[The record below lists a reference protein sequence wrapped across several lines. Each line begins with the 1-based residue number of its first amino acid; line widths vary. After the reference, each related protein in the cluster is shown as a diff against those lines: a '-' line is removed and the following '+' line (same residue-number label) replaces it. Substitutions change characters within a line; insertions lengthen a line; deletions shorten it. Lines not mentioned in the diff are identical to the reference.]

1 MIIHRTS
8 YGFYDKNSDEKKIID
23 DCKRSNGNAS
33 KVYHKIDSNGE
44 IITTKYFD
52 EDTELLKI
60 CTTSIEMKIK
70 SKLQRHWVV
79 EKHKILESNDL
90 ESKKQDNFDI
100 LCKKYNFKR
109 TRNMDGSRFVDNT

>member
-1 MIIHRTS
+1 MIIHRTT

-23 DCKRSNGNAS
+23 DCKKSNGNAS

-44 IITTKYFD
+44 IISTKYFD
-52 EDTELLKI
+52 SDTEELKI

-79 EKHKILESNDL
+79 EKHKILQSNDSK
-90 ESKKQDNFDI
+90 SKKQADFDT
-100 LCKKYNFKR
+100 LCNKYHFK
-109 TRNMDGSRFVDNT
+109 GEKL